1 PGAGSREPGAGSREP
16 GAGSREPGAGSR
28 EPGAF
33 GLTAEW
39 LVYEG
44 ELIPSAVVL
53 SHEEQLARL
62 RVGCPEALP
71 VAHVVGDP
79 CMDRLRAS
87 LPFRAEYR
95 AALGVRPDQ
104 RLLVLS
110 STWGRRS
117 LLGAAGDLVLRA
129 LAELP
134 HDSFRVLAAVH
145 PNAWYGHGG
154 WQLRSWLRPHLD
166 AGLLL
171 PPPAGGTWQ
180 AALCAADAFIGDH
193 GSVTLYAAGLGLPG
207 LLGAFDEDGVAAG
220 SPMAALGGALPRVS
234 PAHPLAA
241 QLERA
246 ARDQPTDPRLAA
258 VTSQIT
264 SHPGEAPA
272 RLRRLCYRMLD
283 LDEPTAPLAPR
294 PVDVPRDLP
303 PTPRSPVELP
313 LFVEALVTTDDVTDA
328 AAGPDRPTEPAG
340 PAGPTDPA
348 GSTEPDGSTRPAGPT
363 RPTGSTGP
371 TDLLI
376 RRHPAHARAAATPHP
391 PLTDAHVSVT
401 AGEPEPRWA
410 HAADVVTA
418 RTPARGHQLTVLTA
432 ELFTAHPG
440 CALVAV
446 PQEDGRCVLLPRNGT
461 PLQGRWESPPAWV
474 TASLAASAVYACLLR
489 HGDGWEGEVR
499 VRLTPDGVPALL
511 RVRRLDADPVAYGG

>member
-1 PGAGSREPGAGSREP
+1 MHD
-16 GAGSREPGAGSR
+16 
-28 EPGAF
+28 
-33 GLTAEW
+33 
-39 LVYEG
+39 G
-44 ELIPSAVVL
+44 ELIPSAIVL

-79 CMDRLRAS
+79 CMDRLDAS

-117 LLGAAGDLVLRA
+117 LLGSAGDVVLRA

-154 WQLRSWLRPHLD
+154 WQIRSWLRPHLD

-171 PPPAGGTWQ
+171 PPPAGSTWQ

-193 GSVTLYAAGLGLPG
+193 GSVTLYAAGLGVPG

-220 SPMAALGGALPRVS
+220 SPMAALGTVLPRLS
-234 PAHPLAA
+234 PARPLAA
-241 QLERA
+241 QLEDA
-246 ARDQPTDPRLAA
+246 ARDQATDPRLAA
-258 VTSQIT
+258 VTAQIT
-264 SHPGEAPA
+264 SHPGDAPA

-283 LDEPTAPLAPR
+283 LDEPAAPPTPR
-294 PVDVPRDLP
+294 PVDVPQDLP
-303 PTPRSPVELP
+303 PAPRSPVERP
-313 LFVEALVTTDDVTDA
+313 LFVEAVVTAVGGA
-328 AAGPDRPTEPAG
+328 HRPTQ
-340 PAGPTDPA
+340 
-348 GSTEPDGSTRPAGPT
+348 
-363 RPTGSTGP
+363 PTGVTGATESPEP
-371 TDLLI
+371 TGLPELLI
-376 RRHPAHARAAATPHP
+376 RRYPAHARAAAAPSP
-391 PLTDAHVSVT
+391 PFTDAHLAVT
-401 AGEPEPRWA
+401 AGEPDARWA

-418 RTPARGHQLTVLTA
+418 RSPASGHHLAALTK
-432 ELFTAHPG
+432 ELFRDHPG

-446 PQEDGRCVLLPRNGT
+446 PREGDGCLVRTRNGT
-461 PLQGRWESPPAWV
+461 SLRAGWESTPGWA
-474 TASLAASAVYACLLR
+474 TASLTASAVYACLLQ
-489 HGDGWEGEVR
+489 HGGDWAGEAL
-499 VRLTPDGVPALL
+499 VRLTPDGEPARL
-511 RVRRLDADPVAYGG
+511 RVRRPGADPGPFGG